1 MKILMICLGNICR
14 SPLAEGI
21 MKSKITEHGLGWEV
35 DSAGTSGWH
44 IGEPPDPRSIE
55 TAHKYGVDISHQK
68 SRKIRSTDI
77 EYFDRIY
84 VMDDDNLRETLR
96 YCHTEEEKSRVQKI
110 MNAIP
115 VAKRTN
121 VPDPYFGEFGFD
133 LVYEMLD
140 QACDKIIENAKRG
153 E

>member
-21 MKSKITEHGLGWEV
+21 MERKIKENGLSWEV

-55 TAHKYGVDISHQK
+55 TAHRNGVDITHQR

-77 EYFDRIY
+77 DDFDRIY
-84 VMDDDNLRETLR
+84 VMDDANLRDTLR

-110 MNAIP
+110 MDVIA
-115 VAKRTN
+115 VSKLSN
-121 VPDPYFGEFGFD
+121 VPDPYFGEYGFE

-140 QACDKIIENAKRG
+140 QACDKIIENAKRA